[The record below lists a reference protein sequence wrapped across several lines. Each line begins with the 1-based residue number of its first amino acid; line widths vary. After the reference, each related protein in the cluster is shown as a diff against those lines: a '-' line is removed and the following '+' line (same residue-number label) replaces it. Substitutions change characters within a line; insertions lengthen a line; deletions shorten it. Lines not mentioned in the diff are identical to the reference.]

1 MSGRQRDG
9 TTTKPNNRRDNGN
22 GQPTVTR
29 VCAPA
34 YMSKRASAGFAG
46 GTSESPFMHERCM
59 NHPNA
64 RSSRTVHSRCL
75 FLSAVFTVTV
85 AVKVTVAGQKRS
97 YIGLPYDIL
106 PPEGFPSQNFGSQGR
121 LRAKYTFA

>member
-9 TTTKPNNRRDNGN
+9 TTTKLKNRRDNGN

-34 YMSKRASAGFAG
+34 YVSKRASAGFAE

-59 NHPNA
+59 THPNA
-64 RSSRTVHSRCL
+64 RSSRIVHSRCL
-75 FLSAVFTVTV
+75 FLSTVFITG
-85 AVKVTVAGQKRS
+85 AVKVTVVGQKRS